1 MASEQKSRTDLDVIA
16 GDVQGEEPPAAP
28 ARRRPPHGRK
38 LRLPRRRPL
47 REGILAAF
55 SRILGATRAAA
66 RSADVDPVAAVH
78 EYRKSL
84 RRARAIVALL
94 SPTLGSK
101 AAKAFSRRLQGAFRL
116 TNPLRDADILL
127 ATLHGIAPVPED
139 DLARHAIEVVLQ
151 LELRRTQEETAQTL
165 APGLRS
171 LTAMPSALEV
181 TLDPDFSTHDLE
193 IGLTRSRRRER
204 RALERA
210 CESGNDAD
218 LHDWRKRV
226 KELRYQVELLATTGS
241 RELKKREKTLGQLA
255 QKLGDTTDL
264 IVLGREIGRRVK
276 DGTIPPAPALL
287 AQIRQL
293 VEAQSREIMDRGSSL
308 FESDPKQFARQVIAE
323 RG

>member
-1 MASEQKSRTDLDVIA
+1 MASEQKPRTERDVTA
-16 GDVQGEEPPAAP
+16 EDAPGEELPAAP
-28 ARRRPPHGRK
+28 ARRPLHGRK

-84 RRARAIVALL
+84 RRARAIVSLISPAL
-94 SPTLGSK
+94 GNK

-127 ATLHGIAPVPED
+127 ATLHGVPPVPED
-139 DLARHAIEVVLQ
+139 DLARHAIEVTLQ

-171 LTAMPSALEV
+171 LTALPAALEV
-181 TLDPDFSTHDLE
+181 TLDPEFSAHDLE
-193 IGLTRSRRRER
+193 IGLARSRRRER
-204 RALERA
+204 QALERA
-210 CESGNDAD
+210 RQSGDDTD

-226 KELRYQVELLATTGS
+226 KELRYQIELLATTGS
-241 RELKKREKTLGQLA
+241 RELKKREKVLGELA

-264 IVLGREIGRRVK
+264 VVLGREIGGRVK
-276 DGTIPPAPALL
+276 DGGVPPAPALL
-287 AQIRQL
+287 GQIRQL
-293 VEAQSREIMDRGSSL
+293 LDGQSREIMDRGSAM
-308 FESDPKQFARQVIAE
+308 FETDPRQFARQVIAE